1 MLESLFNKVVD
12 LKTRNLIKKRLG
24 HRCFPGNIEKFLRKT
39 YEHIWWL
46 LLIIHCEHLLFKFLH
61 AGKVGLQ
68 PGTRDPGSIHGT
80 RDPES
85 STWDQGPLH
94 RTRDLASSPWDL
106 SPGARD
112 KGPYIRDSIQ
122 KTNTWDQSK
131 KTHFVYQSTGFC
143 IVLILIYCLQFGR
156 HFLIIVK

>member
-1 MLESLFNKVVD
+1 MLESLFNTVAD

-24 HRCFPGNIEKFLRKT
+24 HRYFPGNIEKIFKNNFF
-39 YEHIWWL
+39 YEHSRWL

-68 PGTRDPGSIHGT
+68 PGTRDPGSIDGT
-80 RDPES
+80 RDPEP

-94 RTRDLASSPWDL
+94 GTRNLAPSTWDL

-112 KGPYIRDSIQ
+112 KVPYIRDSIQ
-122 KTNTWDQSK
+122 KTNT
-131 KTHFVYQSTGFC
+131 
-143 IVLILIYCLQFGR
+143 
-156 HFLIIVK
+156 